1 MGTEKKLY
9 PGIDILKL
17 VCAMLVL
24 FMHTYCYDAG
34 TAGAVFKSITNIGV
48 PFFFIASGFFYG
60 KGLARAEDKRAYFIR
75 YFERILWM
83 YVIWTVLSLPAY
95 IYDLLVTKPEL
106 GPVMLILY
114 LVRAFFLTGSMGVYW
129 YLLSILYIS
138 VVLYIV
144 YGHPQLTVPLYVV
157 SVLLFIVGVIYEGGL
172 LEDNLIGTAIHVIFG
187 SERNF
192 LTVGLFYMCIGWFLS
207 GRDLRLP
214 PMPVLLVLLAAGIG
228 LIVADHFI
236 LPVDFC
242 HAFAALILFL
252 IGIAWNCP
260 IPKKAASFVRRLS
273 TGIYLLHFPFIIVFD
288 LYLKKGTLIDLPV
301 TLAFCL
307 VVYGLCQLLPEKVRS
322 LVFG

>member
-1 MGTEKKLY
+1 METNKKLY

-34 TAGAVFKSITNIGV
+34 QIGMAIKAVTNIGV
-48 PFFFIASGFFYG
+48 PFFFIASGFFYE
-60 KGLARAEDKRAYFIR
+60 KGLDRAEDKRAYFIR
-75 YFERILWM
+75 YFKRILWM

-138 VVLYIV
+138 VVLYFV

-157 SVLLFIVGVIYEGGL
+157 SVLLFIVGVIYAGGFL
-172 LEDNLIGTAIHVIFG
+172 NDNLIGIAIHVIFG

-192 LTVGLFYMCIGWFLS
+192 LTVGLFYMCIGWFLA
-207 GRDLRLP
+207 RRPLKLL
-214 PMPVLLVLLAAGIG
+214 PMPILLCLLAVGIG
-228 LIVADHFI
+228 SIVAEYFF
-236 LPVDFC
+236 LPISFC
-242 HAFAALILFL
+242 HSFTAVILFL
-252 IGIAWNCP
+252 IGIEWDCP
-260 IPKKAASFVRRLS
+260 LKPETSTRIRSLS
-273 TGIYLLHFPFIIVFD
+273 TGIYLLHFPFIIAFD
-288 LYLKKGTLIDLPV
+288 LYLKNGSLIDIPL

-307 VVYGLCQLLPEKVRS
+307 VVYSLAQLLPEKVRK